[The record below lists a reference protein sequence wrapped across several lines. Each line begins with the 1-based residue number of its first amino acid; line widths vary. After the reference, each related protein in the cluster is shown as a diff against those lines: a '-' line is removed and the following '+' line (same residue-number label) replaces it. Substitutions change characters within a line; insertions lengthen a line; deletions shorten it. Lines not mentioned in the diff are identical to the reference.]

1 MRNAKWVYKW
11 VISVVVGVGFGG
23 CAGMMDRGP
32 KAVVRFHFETSGGVA
47 SRNAFSMPLFVGN
60 GDRARRIQVEVTP
73 AVTELLVTA
82 YAGTALNDGT
92 YGGVFKL
99 NSNGRIALEE
109 LTSSNQGR
117 SVVAF
122 VGARGKGMR
131 QVTVMRVDR
140 VISDGVIPIPMGLT
154 AKEDEMLRKAFGE

>member
-1 MRNAKWVYKW
+1 
-11 VISVVVGVGFGG
+11 
-23 CAGMMDRGP
+23 MMESGP

-47 SRNAFSMPLFVGN
+47 NRDAFSMPIFVGS

-82 YAGTALNDGT
+82 YAGTELEDGS

-99 NSNGRIALEE
+99 NPNGRIALEE
-109 LTSSNQGR
+109 LTSSNRGR
-117 SVVAF
+117 AVVVF

-131 QVTVMRVDR
+131 EVMEMREDR
-140 VISDGVIPIPMGLT
+140 VISDGVIPIPRGLT
-154 AKEDEMLRKAFGE
+154 AKEDEMLRKAFGK